1 MVEAWEW
8 LERSGAHHDVVS
20 WARVYGADWDRAWV
34 ECPRGDWLLGIAVR
48 AGGEPREVVEAACA
62 CARFAFEYLPE
73 AEARP
78 LAAVAAA
85 EAWLEGRDDEAARSR
100 LAVEVEALVD
110 GAPDPAVAAAA
121 MAALAALR
129 SIQTPEDAPH
139 AAASAV
145 QAALLDAGDCA
156 MMAAMRHAQAVCA
169 DLVRQH
175 LDRPTLSA
183 D

>member
-1 MVEAWEW
+1 MDAWEW
-8 LERSGAHHDVVS
+8 LERAGAHHDVVS
-20 WARVYGADWDRAWV
+20 WARVYGADWDRAWA

-48 AGGEPREVVEAACA
+48 AGGDPRQVVEGACA

-73 AEARP
+73 SEHRP
-78 LAAVAAA
+78 RAAVEAA
-85 EAWLEGRDDEAARSR
+85 EAWVEGDDDAAARAR
-100 LAVEVEALVD
+100 LAVEIEALVD
-110 GAPDPAVAAAA
+110 DAPDPAVGAAA

-129 SIQTPEDAPH
+129 SVQTPEDAPH

-169 DLVRQH
+169 DLVRRH
-175 LDRPTLSA
+175 LDRPALRG
-183 D
+183 